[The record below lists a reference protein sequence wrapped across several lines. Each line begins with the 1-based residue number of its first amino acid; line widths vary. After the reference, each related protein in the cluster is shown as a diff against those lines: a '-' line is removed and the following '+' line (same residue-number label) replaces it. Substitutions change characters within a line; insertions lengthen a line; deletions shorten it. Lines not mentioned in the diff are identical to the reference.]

1 VLAYLREGR
10 EVGVDG
16 EERLQERVRGGRG
29 RELLEA
35 AGERGEDVGGGERA
49 RPVDA
54 GERDV
59 AYGEEE
65 WRRGGV
71 VLRRVGVGG
80 GHWCGG
86 AQAGRGG
93 LADERLQNSDNVSRQ
108 NQMILCYFRL
118 ALGVFGN

>member
-1 VLAYLREGR
+1 MLAYLREGR

-71 VLRRVGVGG
+71 VLGRVGVGG

-86 AQAGRGG
+86 ARAGRGG
-93 LADERLQNSDNVSRQ
+93 WRTRGYRVQ
-108 NQMILCYFRL
+108 ITFRD
-118 ALGVFGN
+118 GIR